1 MKASEKMKL
10 AERIDFYIKNRGFSK
25 SAFAEKMNKK
35 PSEVSKW
42 LSGTHN
48 FTYDTLLDISYILNI
63 QISQLTGANEK
74 PQVIYIQNF
83 NVNAINEA
91 FNNSGLTVIEM
102 IIFDIDHNDIRGNL
116 KDYLASGATRIVIVW
131 AESIYTS
138 FILQK
143 ALDLNLVGPY
153 FTWILSSTISFDSFN
168 RTFYQNLTGM
178 LLIERVVGS
187 VVNVSINQTLL
198 DAAFT
203 IWQQYE
209 NDTYPGSSNVNYYAL
224 FAFDATWTFI
234 QSLQKLCS
242 STITNSSSCLSFVKS
257 SFCFDNR
264 FIQSNLLLDA
274 LSTTEF
280 LGVSGSIKFTYNVT
294 DRINGS
300 YYSLKNVQP
309 SVNGLHYV
317 FVLEYSDPKHWRIPR
332 EYS

>member
-1 MKASEKMKL
+1 MTINGEFLGWHSQDTTGSI
-10 AERIDFYIKNRGFSK
+10 ID
-25 SAFAEKMNKK
+25 A
-35 PSEVSKW
+35 VSDTCRAVSSSSIIGIVGPE
-42 LSGTHN
+42 LSRESLTIAPFGAKIGIPV
-48 FTYDTLLDISYILNI
+48 ISYSATDPDLSDIHAYPTFHRTVPSDNTAALALVNLFI
-63 QISQLTGANEK
+63 RFNWTSCSIIYQNDAFGSSGAK
-74 PQVIYIQNF
+74 
-83 NVNAINEA
+83 AINEA

-178 LLIERVVGS
+178 LLIEPVVGS

-274 LSTTEF
+274 LSTT
-280 LGVSGSIKFTYNVT
+280 
-294 DRINGS
+294 
-300 YYSLKNVQP
+300 
-309 SVNGLHYV
+309 
-317 FVLEYSDPKHWRIPR
+317 
-332 EYS
+332 

>member
-1 MKASEKMKL
+1 
-10 AERIDFYIKNRGFSK
+10 
-25 SAFAEKMNKK
+25 
-35 PSEVSKW
+35 
-42 LSGTHN
+42 
-48 FTYDTLLDISYILNI
+48 
-63 QISQLTGANEK
+63 
-74 PQVIYIQNF
+74 
-83 NVNAINEA
+83 A

-116 KDYLASGATRIVIVW
+116 KDYLANGATRIVIVW

-178 LLIERVVGS
+178 LLIEPVVGS

-234 QSLQKLCS
+234 QSLQ
-242 STITNSSSCLSFVKS
+242 
-257 SFCFDNR
+257 
-264 FIQSNLLLDA
+264 
-274 LSTTEF
+274 
-280 LGVSGSIKFTYNVT
+280 
-294 DRINGS
+294 
-300 YYSLKNVQP
+300 
-309 SVNGLHYV
+309 
-317 FVLEYSDPKHWRIPR
+317 
-332 EYS
+332 